1 MVCNDTNPSLDRCL
15 WAKYDLKYC
24 CNCLKYYFS
33 TIFLKQKERKK
44 MLIGA
49 LQWFVMIPIHLLT
62 DVYEQNLI

>member
-33 TIFLKQKERKK
+33 TIQKRKK
-44 MLIGA
+44 EKKNVNWSIAMVCNDTNPSLDRC
-49 LQWFVMIPIHLLT
+49 L
-62 DVYEQNLI
+62 